1 MKTTYISRAK
11 FGKFTAAI
19 AAAALLA
26 GTAAP
31 GVLAADYTA
40 QLTKTIDMT
49 AAPGAGVPHGS
60 ITFTVGTVANLP
72 SWAAGTA
79 VKGTAAQIKSTE
91 LTAAF
96 TGGTANTVTVPFT
109 FDSDDFTAPGDY
121 IFSLTE
127 TAAGIT
133 GLTQDTA
140 ARYIVV
146 RVVNTDPT
154 APDGSLEIS
163 EVNIV
168 NADGTAKAGEI
179 TNTYAAYG
187 LSVVK
192 HLSGN
197 FANAGDEFTFTIALD
212 DPDETPHASSVTV
225 KTGGESADFS
235 TITGDTVTFNA
246 DGTAEVK
253 AGITGGEKIELTG
266 LPANTGY
273 TITESGDTASGYTTT
288 WDGIT
293 KTGSDDK
300 TSDAQ
305 TMAAADKTI
314 TVTNSRTAPTP
325 TGLLL
330 DAAPYGAMLLAA
342 ALLLGAL
349 ALFGAWSLWDI
360 AATRRTALP
369 EQTLRFKPLAAAPAD
384 SPGFAELRALN
395 PDVCGWL
402 TLDGTRIDFPVVQGA
417 DNMVYVNTDVYGDF
431 SLSGAIFL
439 DSRCPAD
446 FTAPYSIVYGHHIE
460 DGGMFGDIVQFTQS
474 DYFAAHTT
482 GTLITDDTAYNIA
495 LFACVRADAYD
506 PVLYDPAQSPDALLA
521 YIKAHAVQYRTPGSG
536 PVVAF
541 STCTEAATN
550 GRVLLFGQL
559 LPQT

>member
-1 MKTTYISRAK
+1 M
-11 FGKFTAAI
+11 
-19 AAAALLA
+19 
-26 GTAAP
+26 
-31 GVLAADYTA
+31 
-40 QLTKTIDMT
+40 
-49 AAPGAGVPHGS
+49 PHGS

-187 LSVVK
+187 LSVV
-192 HLSGN
+192 
-197 FANAGDEFTFTIALD
+197 
-212 DPDETPHASSVTV
+212 VTV

-253 AGITGGEKIELTG
+253 AGITGGEKIEVTG

-273 TITESGDTASGYTTT
+273 TITESGDTASSYTTT

-325 TGLLL
+325 TGLLQ
-330 DAAPYGAMLLAA
+330 DAAPYGTMLLAA
-342 ALLLGAL
+342 GTGSVLLL
-349 ALFGAWSLWDI
+349 
-360 AATRRTALP
+360 RKRH
-369 EQTLRFKPLAAAPAD
+369 
-384 SPGFAELRALN
+384 N
-395 PDVCGWL
+395 
-402 TLDGTRIDFPVVQGA
+402 
-417 DNMVYVNTDVYGDF
+417 
-431 SLSGAIFL
+431 
-439 DSRCPAD
+439 
-446 FTAPYSIVYGHHIE
+446 
-460 DGGMFGDIVQFTQS
+460 S
-474 DYFAAHTT
+474 D
-482 GTLITDDTAYNIA
+482 
-495 LFACVRADAYD
+495 
-506 PVLYDPAQSPDALLA
+506 
-521 YIKAHAVQYRTPGSG
+521 
-536 PVVAF
+536 
-541 STCTEAATN
+541 E
-550 GRVLLFGQL
+550 
-559 LPQT
+559 

>member
-109 FDSDDFTAPGDY
+109 FDSDDFAAPGDY

-146 RVVNTDPT
+146 RVVNTDPA
-154 APDGSLEIS
+154 APTGALRIS
-163 EVNIV
+163 DINIV
-168 NADGTAKAGEI
+168 
-179 TNTYAAYG
+179 
-187 LSVVK
+187 
-192 HLSGN
+192 
-197 FANAGDEFTFTIALD
+197 
-212 DPDETPHASSVTV
+212 
-225 KTGGESADFS
+225 
-235 TITGDTVTFNA
+235 NA

-253 AGITGGEKIELTG
+253 AGITGGEKIEVTG

-330 DAAPYGAMLLAA
+330 DAAPYGTMLLAA
-342 ALLLGAL
+342 GTGSVLLL
-349 ALFGAWSLWDI
+349 
-360 AATRRTALP
+360 RKRH
-369 EQTLRFKPLAAAPAD
+369 
-384 SPGFAELRALN
+384 N
-395 PDVCGWL
+395 
-402 TLDGTRIDFPVVQGA
+402 
-417 DNMVYVNTDVYGDF
+417 
-431 SLSGAIFL
+431 
-439 DSRCPAD
+439 
-446 FTAPYSIVYGHHIE
+446 
-460 DGGMFGDIVQFTQS
+460 S
-474 DYFAAHTT
+474 D
-482 GTLITDDTAYNIA
+482 
-495 LFACVRADAYD
+495 
-506 PVLYDPAQSPDALLA
+506 
-521 YIKAHAVQYRTPGSG
+521 
-536 PVVAF
+536 
-541 STCTEAATN
+541 E
-550 GRVLLFGQL
+550 
-559 LPQT
+559 

>member
-72 SWAAGTA
+72 SWTAGTA

-96 TGGTANTVTVPFT
+96 TGGTANTVTVPFI

-146 RVVNTDPT
+146 RVVNTDPA

-212 DPDETPHASSVTV
+212 DPAPLKSKPVSPAAKRSKSPACPLTRATLSRNPAIQRQVTPPPGTASPKPAATTKPRTPRRWPLRTRPSRSPTAAPHPRPRACCWTLRPMAPCCWRRARAACCCCVNVVTATNNAAGG
-225 KTGGESADFS
+225 KTG
-235 TITGDTVTFNA
+235 
-246 DGTAEVK
+246 
-253 AGITGGEKIELTG
+253 
-266 LPANTGY
+266 
-273 TITESGDTASGYTTT
+273 
-288 WDGIT
+288 
-293 KTGSDDK
+293 
-300 TSDAQ
+300 
-305 TMAAADKTI
+305 
-314 TVTNSRTAPTP
+314 
-325 TGLLL
+325 
-330 DAAPYGAMLLAA
+330 
-342 ALLLGAL
+342 
-349 ALFGAWSLWDI
+349 
-360 AATRRTALP
+360 
-369 EQTLRFKPLAAAPAD
+369 
-384 SPGFAELRALN
+384 
-395 PDVCGWL
+395 
-402 TLDGTRIDFPVVQGA
+402 
-417 DNMVYVNTDVYGDF
+417 
-431 SLSGAIFL
+431 
-439 DSRCPAD
+439 
-446 FTAPYSIVYGHHIE
+446 
-460 DGGMFGDIVQFTQS
+460 
-474 DYFAAHTT
+474 
-482 GTLITDDTAYNIA
+482 
-495 LFACVRADAYD
+495 
-506 PVLYDPAQSPDALLA
+506 
-521 YIKAHAVQYRTPGSG
+521 AVG
-536 PVVAF
+536 
-541 STCTEAATN
+541 
-550 GRVLLFGQL
+550 
-559 LPQT
+559 

>member
-60 ITFTVGTVANLP
+60 IALTVGTVANLP

-96 TGGTANTVTVPFT
+96 TGGTVNTVTVPFT

-140 ARYIVV
+140 PAA
-146 RVVNTDPT
+146 PT
-154 APDGSLEIS
+154 GALRIS
-163 EVNIV
+163 DINIV
-168 NADGTAKAGEI
+168 NADGTAKADEV
-179 TNTYAAYG
+179 TNTYTAYG

-235 TITGDTVTFNA
+235 TITGDTVAFNA

-253 AGITGGEKIELTG
+253 AGITGGEKIEVTG
-266 LPANTGY
+266 LPANTSY
-273 TITESGDTASGYTTT
+273 TITESGDTASSYATT

-305 TMAAADKTI
+305 TMGAADKTI

-325 TGLLL
+325 TGLLQ
-330 DAAPYGAMLLAA
+330 DAAPYGTMLLAA
-342 ALLLGAL
+342 GTGSVLLL
-349 ALFGAWSLWDI
+349 
-360 AATRRTALP
+360 RKRH
-369 EQTLRFKPLAAAPAD
+369 
-384 SPGFAELRALN
+384 N
-395 PDVCGWL
+395 
-402 TLDGTRIDFPVVQGA
+402 
-417 DNMVYVNTDVYGDF
+417 
-431 SLSGAIFL
+431 
-439 DSRCPAD
+439 
-446 FTAPYSIVYGHHIE
+446 
-460 DGGMFGDIVQFTQS
+460 S
-474 DYFAAHTT
+474 D
-482 GTLITDDTAYNIA
+482 
-495 LFACVRADAYD
+495 
-506 PVLYDPAQSPDALLA
+506 
-521 YIKAHAVQYRTPGSG
+521 
-536 PVVAF
+536 
-541 STCTEAATN
+541 E
-550 GRVLLFGQL
+550 
-559 LPQT
+559 

>member
-60 ITFTVGTVANLP
+60 ITLTVGTVANLP

-146 RVVNTDPT
+146 RVVNTDPA
-154 APDGSLEIS
+154 APTGALRIS
-163 EVNIV
+163 DINIV
-168 NADGTAKAGEI
+168 NADGTAKADEV
-179 TNTYAAYG
+179 TNTY
-187 LSVVK
+187 
-192 HLSGN
+192 
-197 FANAGDEFTFTIALD
+197 IALD

-235 TITGDTVTFNA
+235 TITGDTVAFNA

-253 AGITGGEKIELTG
+253 AGITGGEKIEVTG

-273 TITESGDTASGYTTT
+273 TITESGDTASSYTTT

-330 DAAPYGAMLLAA
+330 DAAPYGTMLLAA
-342 ALLLGAL
+342 GTGSVLLLRK
-349 ALFGAWSLWDI
+349 
-360 AATRRTALP
+360 RR
-369 EQTLRFKPLAAAPAD
+369 
-384 SPGFAELRALN
+384 N
-395 PDVCGWL
+395 
-402 TLDGTRIDFPVVQGA
+402 
-417 DNMVYVNTDVYGDF
+417 
-431 SLSGAIFL
+431 
-439 DSRCPAD
+439 
-446 FTAPYSIVYGHHIE
+446 
-460 DGGMFGDIVQFTQS
+460 S
-474 DYFAAHTT
+474 D
-482 GTLITDDTAYNIA
+482 
-495 LFACVRADAYD
+495 
-506 PVLYDPAQSPDALLA
+506 
-521 YIKAHAVQYRTPGSG
+521 
-536 PVVAF
+536 
-541 STCTEAATN
+541 E
-550 GRVLLFGQL
+550 
-559 LPQT
+559 

>member
-79 VKGTAAQIKSTE
+79 VKGTAAQVKSTE

-96 TGGTANTVTVPFT
+96 TG
-109 FDSDDFTAPGDY
+109 
-121 IFSLTE
+121 
-127 TAAGIT
+127 
-133 GLTQDTA
+133 
-140 ARYIVV
+140 
-146 RVVNTDPT
+146 
-154 APDGSLEIS
+154 
-163 EVNIV
+163 
-168 NADGTAKAGEI
+168 GTAKAGEI

-235 TITGDTVTFNA
+235 TITGDTVAFNA

-253 AGITGGEKIELTG
+253 ADITGGEKIEVTG

-273 TITESGDTASGYTTT
+273 TITESGDTASSYTTT

-330 DAAPYGAMLLAA
+330 DAAPYGTMLLAA
-342 ALLLGAL
+342 GTGSALLLRKRHN
-349 ALFGAWSLWDI
+349 SV
-360 AATRRTALP
+360 
-369 EQTLRFKPLAAAPAD
+369 E
-384 SPGFAELRALN
+384 
-395 PDVCGWL
+395 
-402 TLDGTRIDFPVVQGA
+402 
-417 DNMVYVNTDVYGDF
+417 
-431 SLSGAIFL
+431 
-439 DSRCPAD
+439 
-446 FTAPYSIVYGHHIE
+446 
-460 DGGMFGDIVQFTQS
+460 
-474 DYFAAHTT
+474 
-482 GTLITDDTAYNIA
+482 
-495 LFACVRADAYD
+495 
-506 PVLYDPAQSPDALLA
+506 
-521 YIKAHAVQYRTPGSG
+521 
-536 PVVAF
+536 
-541 STCTEAATN
+541 
-550 GRVLLFGQL
+550 
-559 LPQT
+559 